1 VCTHVISA
9 VPYMSIG
16 LAGCSMDPRISR
28 DARKLARTSRVIKKN
43 EIPVYHSYDHSIEF
57 EKSTDTN
64 FDGLFLISFNV

>member
-1 VCTHVISA
+1 
-9 VPYMSIG
+9 
-16 LAGCSMDPRISR
+16 MDPGISR